1 MALINEI
8 NRFFAQTLQ
17 LDTIPMNHSS
27 LREKYAAVSTS
38 NYQDFMAHLSTA
50 GAEHDL
56 IYLENSLGREEFLT
70 MLNTANHPFLIFLQE
85 KDALQPVLAYRD
97 NGKLVASAASGTSF
111 APHVLPEEH
120 SLYSSCFKRGM
131 EQGQEEAVVITCF
144 PNTTTESQ
152 EIAADLSS
160 GRPSRF
166 RTFVKLIE
174 LLTPERREIL
184 HILMYAIFVG
194 IISLSLPLGVQSLIG
209 FISSGQVVT
218 SATVLIL
225 FIVLGIIFS
234 GIMLIYQLE
243 LVEYLQQRL
252 FARTAFA
259 YAFRIPRLKLEA
271 MLKYNPPELMNRFFD
286 TLTLQK
292 GVPVILLD
300 LSAAL
305 LQVLLGTFLLSLYHP
320 LFIIIGT
327 VLISILIILL
337 RMTGKRGLSTAFV
350 ESEHKYNVVNW
361 LEEMARSITTF
372 KLAGNTGF
380 AMERTDYH
388 VSNYIKAREDHF
400 KVLKIQYYSFVI
412 FKTIITALLLIL
424 GVLLIVN
431 KQINLGQFVA
441 AEIVIILIMNSI
453 EKIIMKIDD
462 VYDVLVSVEKVSKVT
477 GLPTDA
483 DKSAELTVVPGE
495 GLSVKVSELTYRFPE
510 DNRKV
515 LNGISF
521 NISPRERVCI
531 SGPNGSGK
539 STLTNLLL
547 GIFDSYTG
555 TISYNGFPL
564 RELNRPLLMNHIGNY
579 VSQDTL
585 FDGTVLE
592 NITIGRRNIEFKD
605 VIWATSAA
613 GVLDYINSLKEGFQ
627 TRLIGG
633 GVRVPESVMHKLIIA
648 RNLVERPSLLI
659 VDDFLLGVEF
669 MEKKRILEFLT
680 DPSFPC
686 TVIVISNEPMVMAMC
701 HRLLVLDSGNL
712 VADGKFSELNTTN
725 TTLIELIQQ
734 KSR

>member
-8 NRFFAQTLQ
+8 NRFFAQSLQ
-17 LDTIPMNHSS
+17 LDTLPINHSS
-27 LREKYAAVSTS
+27 LREKYSTVTPI
-38 NYQDFMAHLSTA
+38 NYEDFIAHLVSA
-50 GAEHDL
+50 GGEHQL
-56 IYLENSLGREEFLT
+56 IYLENSITKSSFLE
-70 MLNTANHPFLIFLQE
+70 LLHTANHPFLIFINE
-85 KDALQPVLAYRD
+85 NDVLQPVLAQREK
-97 NGKLVASAASGTSF
+97 GGLVASLVAGSSLI
-111 APHVLPEEH
+111 PMVLPDDN
-120 SLYSSCFKRGM
+120 SLWERCFKRSNSAG
-131 EQGQEEAVVITCF
+131 EAEASVITCF
-144 PNTTTESQ
+144 PNNKYESS
-152 EIAADLSS
+152 ENFINPNT
-160 GRPSRF
+160 GKPSRF
-166 RTFVKLIE
+166 RTFLKLIE

-184 HILMYAIFVG
+184 HILLYAIFVG

-218 SATVLIL
+218 SATVLII
-225 FIVLGIIFS
+225 FILLGIIFS

-259 YAFRIPRLKLEA
+259 YAFRIPRLKLES
-271 MLKYNPPELMNRFFD
+271 MLKYNPPELINRFFD

-305 LQVLLGTFLLSLYHP
+305 LQVLLGIFLLSLYHP
-320 LFIIIGT
+320 LFIIIGA

-350 ESEHKYNVVNW
+350 ESEHKYKVVNW

-380 AMERTDYH
+380 AMERTDFH

-412 FKTIITALLLIL
+412 FKTIITAMLLIL

-477 GLPTDA
+477 ELPTDA
-483 DKSAELTVVPGE
+483 EKSAELEVKQGE
-495 GLSVKVSELTYRFPE
+495 GISVVVTDLIYQFPE
-510 DNRKV
+510 SKRNA

-521 NISPRERVCI
+521 NIAPKENICI

-539 STLTNLLL
+539 STLSNLLL
-547 GIFDSYTG
+547 GIFEPSGG
-555 TISYNGFPL
+555 TIKYNGTPL

-579 VSQDTL
+579 VSQDTI

-605 VIWATSAA
+605 VIWATTAA
-613 GVLDYINSLKEGFQ
+613 GVLDYINSLKDGFQ

-659 VDDFLLGVEF
+659 VDDFLLGVEHT
-669 MEKKRILEFLT
+669 EKKRILEFLT
-680 DPSFPC
+680 SPSFPC
-686 TVIVISNEPMVMAMC
+686 TVILISNEPMVMAMSN
-701 HRLLVLDSGNL
+701 RLIVLDEGKI
-712 VADGKFSELNTTN
+712 VAEGHFSQLKESNDILK
-725 TTLIELIQQ
+725 ELIQQ
-734 KSR
+734 KS

>member
-8 NRFFAQTLQ
+8 NRFFAQSLE
-17 LDTIPMNHSS
+17 LDTLPINHSS
-27 LREKYAAVSTS
+27 LREKYTTVSPR
-38 NYQDFMAHLSTA
+38 NLEDFLAHLVSA
-50 GAEHDL
+50 GTEHQL
-56 IYLENSLGREEFLT
+56 IYLENSIDKNSFDELIK
-70 MLNTANHPFLIFLQE
+70 TANHPFLIFIRENDTLKPVVVHRE
-85 KDALQPVLAYRD
+85 KGDLIANMAT
-97 NGKLVASAASGTSF
+97 GTSLI
-111 APHVLPEEH
+111 PLVLPEF
-120 SLYSSCFKRGM
+120 STLWDRCFKRENSKG
-131 EQGQEEAVVITCF
+131 EEEAVVITCF
-144 PNTTTESQ
+144 PNTKQ
-152 EIAADLSS
+152 EISDDLIDPKT

-184 HILMYAIFVG
+184 HILLYAIFVG

-218 SATVLIL
+218 SATVLII
-225 FIVLGIIFS
+225 FILLGIIFS

-320 LFIIIGT
+320 LFIIIGA

-350 ESEHKYNVVNW
+350 ESEHKYKVVNW
-361 LEEMARSITTF
+361 LEELARSITTF

-400 KVLKIQYYSFVI
+400 KVLKVQYYSFVI
-412 FKTIITALLLIL
+412 FKTIITAMLLIL

-477 GLPTDA
+477 ELPTDA
-483 DKSAELTVVPGE
+483 EKSAELEVVPGE
-495 GLSVKVSELTYRFPE
+495 GLSVIVTDLSYQFPE
-510 DNRKV
+510 GKRKT
-515 LNGISF
+515 LNNISF
-521 NISPRERVCI
+521 TIAPRDRICI

-539 STLTNLLL
+539 STLSNLLL
-547 GIFDSYTG
+547 GIFEPTGG
-555 TISYNGFPL
+555 TIKYNGTPL

-579 VSQDTL
+579 ISQDTI
-585 FDGTVLE
+585 FDGTVFE

-605 VIWATSAA
+605 VIWATTAA
-613 GVLDYINSLKEGFQ
+613 GVLDYINSLKDGFE

-633 GVRVPESVMHKLIIA
+633 GIRVPESVMHKLIIA

-659 VDDFLLGVEF
+659 VDDFLLGVERS
-669 MEKKRILEFLT
+669 EKKRILEFLT
-680 DPSFPC
+680 SPSFPC
-686 TVIVISNEPMVMAMC
+686 TVILISNEPMVMEMSN
-701 HRLLVLDSGNL
+701 RMILLDEGKI
-712 VADGKFSELNTTN
+712 VAEGKFNELKQSNDI
-725 TTLIELIQQ
+725 LKDLIQQ
-734 KSR
+734 KS

>member
-8 NRFFAQTLQ
+8 NRFFAKTLQ
-17 LDTIPMNHSS
+17 LETLPFDHLN
-27 LREKYAAVSTS
+27 LREKYSKVTES
-38 NYQDFMAHLSTA
+38 NFQDFIAHLCSA

-56 IYLENSLGREEFLT
+56 IYLENSIGKEEFIDLVA
-70 MLNTANHPFLIFLQE
+70 TANHPYLFFLKEAGLL
-85 KDALQPVLAYRD
+85 KPVIAYRD
-97 NGKLVASAASGTSF
+97 KGKLF
-111 APHVLPEEH
+111 AVTATETEFTPTVLPDENALFDNCH
-120 SLYSSCFKRGM
+120 KRITELGM
-131 EQGQEEAVVITCF
+131 EEAVVITCF
-144 PNTTTESQ
+144 PNTKNESTED
-152 EIAADLSS
+152 IKDPAT

-166 RTFVKLIE
+166 RTLVKLID

-184 HILMYAIFVG
+184 HILLYAVFVG

-225 FIVLGIIFS
+225 FILLGIIFS

-327 VLISILIILL
+327 ILITALVLLL
-337 RMTGKRGLSTAFV
+337 RMTGKRGLSTAFI
-350 ESEHKYNVVNW
+350 ESDHKYKVVNW
-361 LEEMARSITTF
+361 LEEMARSLTTF

-380 AMERTDYH
+380 ALERTDYH

-400 KVLKIQYYSFVI
+400 KVLKVQYYSFVV
-412 FKTIITALLLIL
+412 FKTLITALLLII
-424 GVLLIVN
+424 GVVLIVN

-453 EKIIMKIDD
+453 EKIILKIEE

-477 GLPTDA
+477 GLPTDN
-483 DKSAELTVVPGE
+483 DKSAELSVVPGE
-495 GLSVKVSELTYRFPE
+495 GLSLQVSNLTYSFPG
-510 DNRKV
+510 DKRKV
-515 LNGISF
+515 LNAISF
-521 NISPRERVCI
+521 TVTARERVCI

-547 GIFDSYTG
+547 GLFESYEG
-555 TISYNGFPL
+555 AISYNGMPL

-605 VIWATSAA
+605 VIWATAAA
-613 GVLDYINSLKEGFQ
+613 GVLDYINSLKDGFQ

-648 RNLVERPSLLI
+648 RNLVERPSLLL
-659 VDDFLLGVEF
+659 VDDFLLGVEYA
-669 MEKKRILEFLT
+669 EKKRILEFLT
-680 DPSFPC
+680 SPDFPC
-686 TVIVISNEPMVMAMC
+686 TVIVISNEPMVMSLC
-701 HRLLVLDSGNL
+701 NRLLILDKGEI
-712 VADGKFSELNTTN
+712 VADGTFEDLRRTHS
-725 TTLIELIQQ
+725 TLIELIQH
-734 KSR
+734 KS